1 MTPQAENEKLYQL
14 LSNAFVQLPHCRL
27 LGFELVGTDARCP
40 VLKVDWRD
48 ELVGNPVT
56 GVLHGGVI
64 TTLVDTTSAMAVAA
78 CLASLET
85 FATLDLRIDYLKAAT
100 PGKAVYCR
108 AECYRLAQQIA
119 FTRAVCYHDD
129 PADPVAHSVATFMRD
144 SMPLPEAVKQ
154 QAGQA

>member
-1 MTPQAENEKLYQL
+1 MTPQVENTELYQL
-14 LSNAFVQLPHCRL
+14 LSNAFILFPHCKL
-27 LGFELVGTDARCP
+27 LGFEMVGTDMRSP
-40 VLKVDWRD
+40 VLKVEWRED
-48 ELVGNPVT
+48 LVGNPVT

-78 CLASLET
+78 SLASVES
-85 FATLDLRIDYLKAAT
+85 FATLDLRIDYLKAAE
-100 PGKAVYCR
+100 PGRTVYCK

-144 SMPLPEAVKQ
+144 STPLPRELQKVMS
-154 QAGQA
+154 

>member
-1 MTPQAENEKLYQL
+1 MTPQAENGKLYQL

-27 LGFELVGTDARCP
+27 LGFELVGTDVRSP

-64 TTLVDTTSAMAVAA
+64 TTLIDTTSAMAVAA
-78 CLASLET
+78 CLSMLET

-108 AECYRLAQQIA
+108 AECYLLAQQIA

-129 PADPVAHSVATFMRD
+129 PNDPVAHGIATFMRE
-144 SMPLPEAVKQ
+144 SMPVPDEVKARVEQ
-154 QAGQA
+154 